1 MRRALAVLLTVTW
14 MVALPVTP
22 GAGGVPVRVAI
33 PRVEARAAE
42 VVVQGMAVLR
52 LRGPRA
58 EERATEVARRLTEIV
73 TLSRGAFVVTL
84 AHLRGASDLLLNGRH
99 VMTVNAAEARLNWTR
114 PRALAFAWAAR
125 LREALSR
132 QTVTLTPGLLLLI
145 PGQTGTVA
153 VTAFYSAP
161 VVIGPHDE
169 WVAVARA
176 VDGSVSVEAR
186 GLGSMTVPISV
197 GGGQAALQVVVR
209 QAAGMIPEAVTV
221 SVTGDLR
228 SPAVIR
234 EAVERRIDQAVVR
247 EPGASVGIGPF
258 PAFDA
263 SASAAESLVL
273 TVPVR
278 VRGPSGVPVEGTVRV
293 TVLRQT
299 VEVIDP
305 SMLLVSNRPE
315 AVVADGV
322 LFSEEVDARLPIR
335 LLYHHKNATSDQS
348 RILSIVLTNRSA
360 RVAQLLMITGLAG
373 PSVDTLY
380 VGHAATARFLQNLV
394 AGRGYVVEI
403 APRSSFAFTAQ
414 TMPPLQIV
422 SGILQ
427 FHLLQ
432 GEELGVRVQIRSP
445 LLPERAG
452 DSPVSPEG
460 SPHPK
465 GTFAGPT
472 VTIARVVDPTQAT
485 TIADLGFAATLRDIR
500 TGEPL
505 NGDYGVVYRLT
516 ITATNPLPREVSA
529 DIVATAANGPARG
542 AFLIDGRLVEVSFR
556 PNDER
561 VLWTLTVPPGQT
573 VQIQLVTMPAAGS
586 NYPVRLTLRPRE

>member
-22 GAGGVPVRVAI
+22 GAGGVPVPLRV

-42 VVVQGMAVLR
+42 VVVQAMAVLR
-52 LRGPRA
+52 LRGPHA

-73 TLSRGAFVVTL
+73 TLSRGVFVVTL
-84 AHLRGASDLLLNGRH
+84 AHRRSASDLLLNRRH
-99 VMTVNAAEARLNWTR
+99 VTTVDAAEARLNRTR
-114 PRALAFAWAAR
+114 PRTLASTWAAR

-132 QTVTLTPGLLLLI
+132 QAVTLTPGLLLLI
-145 PGQTGTVA
+145 PGQTGTAA
-153 VTAFYSAP
+153 VTAFYP
-161 VVIGPHDE
+161 GLVVIGPHDE
-169 WVAVARA
+169 RVAVARA

-186 GLGSMTVPISV
+186 GLGSTTVPISV

-209 QAAGMIPEAVTV
+209 QPAGVIPEAVTV

-247 EPGASVGIGPF
+247 EPGASVVIGPF
-258 PAFDA
+258 PAFDE

-278 VRGPSGVPVEGTVRV
+278 ARSPSGVPVEGTVRV

-335 LLYHHKNATSDQS
+335 LLYHHKNATPDQS

-394 AGRGYVVEI
+394 ASRGYVLEI

-445 LLPERAG
+445 LLPERTT

-465 GTFAGPT
+465 GIFAGPT
-472 VTIARVVDPTQAT
+472 VTIARAVDPTQAA
-485 TIADLGFAATLRDIR
+485 TIVDLGFVATLRDIR

-529 DIVATAANGPARG
+529 EIMATAANGPARG

-561 VLWTLTVPPGQT
+561 VLWTLTIPAGQA
-573 VQIQLVTMPAAGS
+573 VQVQVVTMPAAGS

>member
-99 VMTVNAAEARLNWTR
+99 VVTVNAAEARLNWTR
-114 PRALAFAWAAR
+114 PRALASAWAAR

-573 VQIQLVTMPAAGS
+573 VQIQVVTMPAAGS